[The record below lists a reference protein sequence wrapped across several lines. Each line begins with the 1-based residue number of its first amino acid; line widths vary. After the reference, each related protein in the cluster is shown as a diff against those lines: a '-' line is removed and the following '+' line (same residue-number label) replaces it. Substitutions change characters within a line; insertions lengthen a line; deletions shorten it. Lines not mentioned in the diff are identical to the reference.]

1 MIDQVKIGGF
11 LKDLRKEKGL
21 TQDQLAEKFGVSSRS
36 VSRWENGNTMPELG
50 ILVELAEYYEVDIKE
65 IIDGERKS
73 ELMEKEEKETLQK
86 VADYAEAE
94 KRLAVKRK
102 CIVTFLGT
110 MVFTLCIIIGYTVL
124 PKLPEDSFFRS
135 NGLWL
140 GIGIL
145 GLVGLWAIIIHE
157 NHKNSMQDKQ

>member
-1 MIDQVKIGGF
+1 MIDQEKIGGF
-11 LKDLRKEKGL
+11 LRDLRKEKGQ
-21 TQDQLAEKFGVSSRS
+21 TQEEIAERFGVSSKS
-36 VSRWENGNTMPELG
+36 VSRWETGKSLPDLAN
-50 ILVELAEYYEVDIKE
+50 LVELADYYEVDIKE

-73 ELMEKEEKETLQK
+73 ELMENEEKETLQK

-110 MVFTLCIIIGYTVL
+110 MVFALCIIIGYTVL